1 MTSIALLLV
10 GLGIVLL
17 AAGGELLVRGAV
29 TVARRLHVSP
39 ALIGL
44 TIVAMGTSLP
54 ELAASLAATI
64 QLHPDVAIGN
74 VVGSNIINVAGI
86 AATAALLQP
95 LPVYPKALRLEW
107 PFMFLASWVG
117 FLLARDGSIDRLEGG
132 FLLLS
137 LVLFTFY
144 IARLA
149 QAESNEAPPLAQAL
163 TEEAMG
169 KEAKAGAIWLQ
180 VVFIVVG
187 IAVLNIGGRALV
199 KGAVDLA
206 MLAGVSE
213 RIIGL
218 TVVAVG
224 TSLPEL
230 AASIV
235 AARRGHAEM
244 ALANVIGSNIFNI
257 LGVLGTVALVRPIP
271 VTSAILRSDM
281 WWMLGFSLLLFPLMQ
296 RRHKVAKTEGALL
309 LVAYVV
315 YLVLLGRN

>member
-1 MTSIALLLV
+1 MTILAIFLV
-10 GLGIVLL
+10 ILGIVLL
-17 AAGGELLVRGAV
+17 TTGGELLVRGAV
-29 TVARRLHVSP
+29 TVARRLNVSP

-54 ELAASLAATI
+54 ELAASLAAA
-64 QLHPDVAIGN
+64 LRMHPDLAIGN

-86 AATAALLQP
+86 AAIAALLQP

-117 FLLARDGSIDRLEGG
+117 FLLARDGTIDRLEGG

-149 QAESNEAPPLAQAL
+149 HTESTEAPPLAQAL
-163 TEEAMG
+163 TEEALG
-169 KEAKAGAIWLQ
+169 KEAKAGGIWLQ
-180 VVFIVVG
+180 VAFIVVG
-187 IAVLNIGGRALV
+187 IVVLTVGGRVLV
-199 KGAVDLA
+199 TGAVDLA
-206 MLAGVSE
+206 TLAGVSE

-230 AASIV
+230 AAAMV

-257 LGVLGTVALVRPIP
+257 LGVLGTVALVHPIP
-271 VTSAILRSDM
+271 VTAAILRSDM

-296 RRHKVAKTEGALL
+296 RRHKVAKTEGVLL

-315 YLVLLGRN
+315 YLVSLR

>member
-1 MTSIALLLV
+1 MIALAIFLV
-10 GLGIVLL
+10 ILGIVLL
-17 AAGGELLVRGAV
+17 GTGGELLVRGAV
-29 TVARRLHVSP
+29 TVARRINVSP

-54 ELAASLAATI
+54 ELAASLAAA
-64 QLHPDVAIGN
+64 LRMHPDVAIGN

-86 AATAALLQP
+86 AAAAALLQP
-95 LPVYPKALRLEW
+95 LPVYPKALKLEW

-117 FLLARDGSIDRLEGG
+117 FLLARDGMIDRLEGG

-144 IARLA
+144 IAWLA
-149 QAESNEAPPLAQAL
+149 QTESSEAPPLSQAL
-163 TEEAMG
+163 TEEALA
-169 KEAKAGAIWLQ
+169 KEAKAGGIWLQ

-187 IAVLNIGGRALV
+187 IAVLTVGGRVLV
-199 KGAVDLA
+199 TGAVDLA
-206 MLAGVSE
+206 TVAGVSE

-271 VTSAILRSDM
+271 VSAAILRSDM
-281 WWMLGFSLLLFPLMQ
+281 WWMLGFSLLLYPLMQ
-296 RRHKVAKTEGALL
+296 RRHRVAKTEGALL

-315 YLVLLGRN
+315 YLVSLR

>member
-1 MTSIALLLV
+1 MLIALLLV
-10 GLGIVLL
+10 VAGIVML
-17 AAGGELLVRGAV
+17 ATGGELLVRGAV
-29 TVARRLHVSP
+29 TLARHLKVSP
-39 ALIGL
+39 AVIGL
-44 TIVAMGTSLP
+44 TVVAMGTSLP
-54 ELAASLAATI
+54 ELAASLAAA
-64 QLHPDVAIGN
+64 LDSHPDVAIGN
-74 VVGSNIINVAGI
+74 VVGSNIINVACI

-117 FLLARDGSIDRLEGG
+117 FLLARDGTVDRLEGG

-137 LVLFTFY
+137 LVLFTYY

-149 QAESNEAPPLAQAL
+149 QTESTETPPLAQAL
-163 TEEAMG
+163 TEEALG
-169 KEAKAGAIWLQ
+169 KAAKAGGIWSQ
-180 VVFIVVG
+180 VAFVAGG
-187 IAVLNIGGRALV
+187 IALLTVGGRVLV
-199 KGAVDLA
+199 MGAVDLA
-206 MLAGVSE
+206 TLAGVSE

-271 VTSAILRSDM
+271 VTSAILSTDM

-296 RRHKVAKTEGALL
+296 RRLKVAKTEGALL
-309 LVAYVV
+309 LVAYGV
-315 YLVLLGRN
+315 YLVMLGR

>member
-1 MTSIALLLV
+1 M
-10 GLGIVLL
+10 L

-29 TVARRLHVSP
+29 TIARHLKVSP
-39 ALIGL
+39 AVIGL
-44 TIVAMGTSLP
+44 TVVAMGTSLP
-54 ELAASLAATI
+54 ELAASLAAA
-64 QLHPDVAIGN
+64 LRGAPDVAIGN

-86 AATAALLQP
+86 AATTALLTP
-95 LPVYPKALRLEW
+95 LVVYPKALRLEW

-117 FLLARDGSIDRLEGG
+117 FLLARDGTVDRLEGG

-137 LVLFTFY
+137 LVLFSFY
-144 IARLA
+144 MARLA
-149 QAESNEAPPLAQAL
+149 QSESTDAPPLAQAL
-163 TEEAMG
+163 TEEALG
-169 KEAKAGAIWLQ
+169 KASKATALRTH
-180 VVFIVVG
+180 VLFIVAG
-187 IAVLNIGGRALV
+187 IALLTVGGRVLV
-199 KGAVDLA
+199 KGAIDLA
-206 MLAGVSE
+206 TVAGVSE

-218 TVVAVG
+218 TLVAVG

-230 AASIV
+230 AATIV

-271 VTSAILRSDM
+271 VTAAILSSDM

-296 RRHKVAKTEGALL
+296 RRRKVAKTEGVLL

-315 YLVLLGRN
+315 YLVSLR

>member
-1 MTSIALLLV
+1 MTTIALLLV
-10 GLGIVLL
+10 VGGIAML

-29 TVARRLHVSP
+29 TIARHLKVSP
-39 ALIGL
+39 AVIGL
-44 TIVAMGTSLP
+44 TVVAMGTSLP
-54 ELAASLAATI
+54 ELAASLAAA
-64 QLHPDVAIGN
+64 LRDAPDVAIGN

-86 AATAALLQP
+86 AATIALLRP

-117 FLLARDGSIDRLEGG
+117 FLLARDGTVDRLEGG

-137 LVLFTFY
+137 LVLFSFY
-144 IARLA
+144 MARLA
-149 QAESNEAPPLAQAL
+149 QSEAAEAPPLAQAL
-163 TEEAMG
+163 T
-169 KEAKAGAIWLQ
+169 KEALGKASKAAALWTHVLF
-180 VVFIVVG
+180 VAAG
-187 IAVLNIGGRALV
+187 IALLTIGGRILV
-199 KGAVDLA
+199 KGAIDLA
-206 MLAGVSE
+206 TIAGVSE

-218 TVVAVG
+218 TLVAVG

-230 AASIV
+230 AATLV

-271 VTSAILRSDM
+271 VTAAILSTDM

-296 RRHKVAKTEGALL
+296 RRRKVAKTEGVLL

-315 YLVLLGRN
+315 YLVSLK